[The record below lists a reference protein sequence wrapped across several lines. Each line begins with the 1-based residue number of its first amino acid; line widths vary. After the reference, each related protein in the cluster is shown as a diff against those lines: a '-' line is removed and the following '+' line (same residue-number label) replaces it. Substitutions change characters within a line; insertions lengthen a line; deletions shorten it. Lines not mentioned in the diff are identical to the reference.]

1 MENHK
6 KELTIS
12 AGKANLFSLAFIPLI
27 VAVLIAFIA
36 IWGDKLKDELTVE
49 QLINSS
55 FWTVPIIIGGIIVHE
70 LIHGITWAFFTKQG
84 FRSIRFGIIWKA
96 LTPYCH
102 SKEPLKAW
110 QYRLGA
116 VMPAIILGFLPLIIA
131 FLNGALGI
139 LAFGLLFTLA
149 ASGDF
154 IILWL
159 LRNTQKDTWVEDHPS
174 KPGCYVYA

>member
-1 MENHK
+1 MEESK

-36 IWGDKLKDELTVE
+36 VWGDKLKEELTVE
-49 QLINSS
+49 QLIASS
-55 FWTVPIIIGGIIVHE
+55 FWALPIIVGGIIVHE
-70 LIHGITWAFFTKQG
+70 LIHGITWAFFTKHG
-84 FRSIRFGIIWKA
+84 FRSIRFGVIWKA
-96 LTPYCH
+96 LTPYCQ

-116 VMPAIILGFLPLIIA
+116 VMPAIVLGFIPIIIA
-131 FLNGALGI
+131 FFNGNPGI
-139 LAFGLLFTLA
+139 MAFGLLFTLA

-159 LRNTQKDTWVEDHPS
+159 LRNTAKGTRVEDHPS
-174 KPGCYVYA
+174 KPGCYIYS